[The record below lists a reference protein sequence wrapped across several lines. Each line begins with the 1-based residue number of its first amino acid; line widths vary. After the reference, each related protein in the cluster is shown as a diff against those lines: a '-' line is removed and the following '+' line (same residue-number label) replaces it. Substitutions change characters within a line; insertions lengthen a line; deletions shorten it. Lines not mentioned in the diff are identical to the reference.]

1 MSALNALAVTTQI
14 RIVEQELEAK
24 GAHADMSGFVLEFL
38 TIGVMGRAGVGHLS
52 GAREIGHEGPQAM
65 QGAPKRQVNAEEM
78 LAELKRA
85 LELSTRAPDAPPS
98 SASTAPKPGSPGPET
113 RPSQIERKGDRPVK
127 ANADSSVGQPTD
139 LQKSTRPRSRRW
151 RLTAG
156 GVALAGAAAVCASF
170 ALINRAPDLAERE
183 PSVAATESLVRPQTE
198 QTLEPSSSPR
208 APMQDSPQAAPLQA
222 GALETG
228 PGAGAAPANNGSVSA
243 GGRAEVG
250 APNLA
255 SSGLESTA
263 PAFAPVPPS
272 SPAVWVPS
280 QIIRPDGAPITTA
293 PSTPASTDSAHP
305 AATPKPAVQTAA
317 PQMVKPDKA
326 STCDRAVHSC
336 FDRFSASSG
345 RRRRSLTVQTAAPQ
359 MLKPDVAR
367 IATAPSTPASTDSA
381 PPLAQTPKPAAPTAA
396 PQVVKPDKASTC
408 NSAADPRLDQFSAA
422 SGSDAEAERNADS
435 LCVERIGGAIDA
447 EDRFKEETGL
457 RRRRRKSL
465 LRSPK
470 PPVKPIAQAERRS
483 TEPAPP
489 KEAERS
495 PQPAQGAGNPTALA
509 PVAAPTSVQQRV
521 ADGVTH
527 AFGYLM
533 HLPGALVPH
542 LGGSDA
548 DAH

>member
-1 MSALNALAVTTQI
+1 
-14 RIVEQELEAK
+14 
-24 GAHADMSGFVLEFL
+24 
-38 TIGVMGRAGVGHLS
+38 
-52 GAREIGHEGPQAM
+52 M

-85 LELSTRAPDAPPS
+85 LESSTRAPDAPPS
-98 SASTAPKPGSPGPET
+98 SASTAPKPRSPGPET

-139 LQKSTRPRSRRW
+139 LQKSTTPRSRRW

-198 QTLEPSSSPR
+198 QTLEPSSSPP

-228 PGAGAAPANNGSVSA
+228 PGAGAAAANQGSVPA

-255 SSGLESTA
+255 SSGLESTV

-280 QIIRPDGAPITTA
+280 QIIRPDEASITTAPSTPAPTDSAHPAGTPRPAVQTAAPQAVKPDKASLATA

-305 AATPKPAVQTAA
+305 AGTPKPAVQTAA
-317 PQMVKPDKA
+317 PQAVKPDKA
-326 STCDRAVHSC
+326 SVATAPSTPASTD
-336 FDRFSASSG
+336 SAPP
-345 RRRRSLTVQTAAPQ
+345 LTQTPKPAAPAAPQ
-359 MLKPDVAR
+359 MLKPDGAR

-381 PPLAQTPKPAAPTAA
+381 PPLAQMPKPNATQTASVSNESAEPSTPKTDSKKKPLVKTAA
-396 PQVVKPDKASTC
+396 QK
-408 NSAADPRLDQFSAA
+408 
-422 SGSDAEAERNADS
+422 
-435 LCVERIGGAIDA
+435 
-447 EDRFKEETGL
+447 
-457 RRRRRKSL
+457 L
-465 LRSPK
+465 LGSPK

-495 PQPAQGAGNPTALA
+495 PQAAQAAGNPTALA
-509 PVAAPTSVQQRV
+509 PVPAPSVQQRF
-521 ADGVTH
+521 ADGMTH

>member
-1 MSALNALAVTTQI
+1 
-14 RIVEQELEAK
+14 
-24 GAHADMSGFVLEFL
+24 MSGSYVLEFL
-38 TIGVMGRAGVGHLS
+38 TIGVMGRAGVGHLA
-52 GAREIGHEGPQAM
+52 GGRENGHEGPKAM

-85 LELSTRAPDAPPS
+85 LEASTRAPDAPPS
-98 SASTAPKPGSPGPET
+98 SASTAPKSSSPGRDNRRSHWGIDP
-113 RPSQIERKGDRPVK
+113 PVK

-156 GVALAGAAAVCASF
+156 GVALAGAAAVSASF

-183 PSVAATESLVRPQTE
+183 PSVAATESPVRQQTE

-208 APMQDSPQAAPLQA
+208 APMQDSPQAVPLQA
-222 GALETG
+222 
-228 PGAGAAPANNGSVSA
+228 SVPA

-280 QIIRPDGAPITTA
+280 QIIRPYGAPIATA
-293 PSTPASTDSAHP
+293 PSTPAPTDSAHP
-305 AATPKPAVQTAA
+305 AETPKPAVQTAA
-317 PQMVKPDKA
+317 PQAVKPDKA
-326 STCDRAVHSC
+326 S
-336 FDRFSASSG
+336 
-345 RRRRSLTVQTAAPQ
+345 L
-359 MLKPDVAR
+359 
-367 IATAPSTPASTDSA
+367 ATAPSTPASTDSA
-381 PPLAQTPKPAAPTAA
+381 PPPAQTPKPAAPAA
-396 PQVVKPDKASTC
+396 AQMLKPDGARIATAPPAPASTD
-408 NSAADPRLDQFSAA
+408 SAVPPAQTPKPNATQTASA
-422 SGSDAEAERNADS
+422 SNESAEPSTPKIDSKKKPAEKA
-435 LCVERIGGAIDA
+435 AQQKPA
-447 EDRFKEETGL
+447 K
-457 RRRRRKSL
+457 
-465 LRSPK
+465 SPK
-470 PPVKPIAQAERRS
+470 PPVRPIAQAEGRS

-489 KEAERS
+489 KEAGRS

-509 PVAAPTSVQQRV
+509 PVAAPSVQQRV

>member
-1 MSALNALAVTTQI
+1 
-14 RIVEQELEAK
+14 
-24 GAHADMSGFVLEFL
+24 
-38 TIGVMGRAGVGHLS
+38 
-52 GAREIGHEGPQAM
+52 M

-85 LELSTRAPDAPPS
+85 LESSTRAPDAPPS
-98 SASTAPKPGSPGPET
+98 SASTAPKPSSPG
-113 RPSQIERKGDRPVK
+113 RDNRRSHWGIDPSVK

-151 RLTAG
+151 TLTAG

-183 PSVAATESLVRPQTE
+183 PSVAATESLARPQTE
-198 QTLEPSSSPR
+198 QTLEPSNSPR

-222 GALETG
+222 GALETR
-228 PGAGAAPANNGSVSA
+228 PGAGAAAANNGSVPA

-280 QIIRPDGAPITTA
+280 QIIRPDRAPITTA

-305 AATPKPAVQTAA
+305 AGTPKPAVQTAAPQAVKPDKASLATAPSTPASTDSAHPAGTPKPAVQTAA
-317 PQMVKPDKA
+317 PQMLKPDGA
-326 STCDRAVHSC
+326 RIATAPSTPAPTE
-336 FDRFSASSG
+336 SAPP
-345 RRRRSLTVQTAAPQ
+345 LAQTPKPGAPAAPQ
-359 MLKPDVAR
+359 MLKPDKASV
-367 IATAPSTPASTDSA
+367 ATAPSTPASTDST
-381 PPLAQTPKPAAPTAA
+381 PPLAETSKPNATPTAHVSNESTQPSTPKIDSKKKPAEKIA
-396 PQVVKPDKASTC
+396 QQKPAK
-408 NSAADPRLDQFSAA
+408 
-422 SGSDAEAERNADS
+422 
-435 LCVERIGGAIDA
+435 
-447 EDRFKEETGL
+447 
-457 RRRRRKSL
+457 
-465 LRSPK
+465 SPK
-470 PPVKPIAQAERRS
+470 PPVKPIVQAERRS

-489 KEAERS
+489 KEAESS

-509 PVAAPTSVQQRV
+509 PVAAPSVQQRV

-542 LGGSDA
+542 LSGSDA
-548 DAH
+548 H

>member
-1 MSALNALAVTTQI
+1 
-14 RIVEQELEAK
+14 
-24 GAHADMSGFVLEFL
+24 MSGSYVLEFL

-85 LELSTRAPDAPPS
+85 LESSTRAPDAPPS

-127 ANADSSVGQPTD
+127 ANANSSVGQPTD

-183 PSVAATESLVRPQTE
+183 PSVAATESPVRQQTE

-208 APMQDSPQAAPLQA
+208 APMQDSPQAVPLQA
-222 GALETG
+222 
-228 PGAGAAPANNGSVSA
+228 SVPA

-280 QIIRPDGAPITTA
+280 QIIRPYGAP
-293 PSTPASTDSAHP
+293 
-305 AATPKPAVQTAA
+305 
-317 PQMVKPDKA
+317 
-326 STCDRAVHSC
+326 
-336 FDRFSASSG
+336 
-345 RRRRSLTVQTAAPQ
+345 
-359 MLKPDVAR
+359 

-381 PPLAQTPKPAAPTAA
+381 VPPAQTPKSNATQTASASNESAEPSTPKIDSKKKPAEKAAQQTAA
-396 PQVVKPDKASTC
+396 K
-408 NSAADPRLDQFSAA
+408 
-422 SGSDAEAERNADS
+422 G
-435 LCVERIGGAIDA
+435 
-447 EDRFKEETGL
+447 
-457 RRRRRKSL
+457 
-465 LRSPK
+465 PK
-470 PPVKPIAQAERRS
+470 PPVRPIAQAERRS
-483 TEPAPP
+483 TEPTPP

-509 PVAAPTSVQQRV
+509 PVAAPSV
-521 ADGVTH
+521 
-527 AFGYLM
+527 
-533 HLPGALVPH
+533 
-542 LGGSDA
+542 
-548 DAH
+548 

>member
-1 MSALNALAVTTQI
+1 
-14 RIVEQELEAK
+14 
-24 GAHADMSGFVLEFL
+24 MSGSYVLEFL

-85 LELSTRAPDAPPS
+85 LESSTRAPDAPPS
-98 SASTAPKPGSPGPET
+98 SASTASKPGSPCPET

-127 ANADSSVGQPTD
+127 ANANSSVGEPTD

-183 PSVAATESLVRPQTE
+183 PSVAATESPVRQQTE

-208 APMQDSPQAAPLQA
+208 APMQDSPQAVPLQA
-222 GALETG
+222 
-228 PGAGAAPANNGSVSA
+228 SVPA

-280 QIIRPDGAPITTA
+280 QIIRPYGAPITAA
-293 PSTPASTDSAHP
+293 PSAPAPTDSAHP
-305 AATPKPAVQTAA
+305 AETPKPAVQTAA
-317 PQMVKPDKA
+317 PQAVKPDKA
-326 STCDRAVHSC
+326 S
-336 FDRFSASSG
+336 
-345 RRRRSLTVQTAAPQ
+345 L
-359 MLKPDVAR
+359 
-367 IATAPSTPASTDSA
+367 ATAPSTPASTDSA
-381 PPLAQTPKPAAPTAA
+381 PPLAQTPKPTAPTAAQMLKPDGARIATAPSAPASTDSAPPLAQTPKPRAPTAA
-396 PQVVKPDKASTC
+396 PQMVKSDGARIATAPPTPASTD
-408 NSAADPRLDQFSAA
+408 SAVPPAQTPKPNATQTASA
-422 SGSDAEAERNADS
+422 SNESAEPSTPKIDSKKKPAEKTAQQKP
-435 LCVERIGGAIDA
+435 A
-447 EDRFKEETGL
+447 K
-457 RRRRRKSL
+457 
-465 LRSPK
+465 SPK
-470 PPVKPIAQAERRS
+470 PPVRPIAQAERRS

-509 PVAAPTSVQQRV
+509 PVAAPSVQQRV

>member
-1 MSALNALAVTTQI
+1 
-14 RIVEQELEAK
+14 
-24 GAHADMSGFVLEFL
+24 
-38 TIGVMGRAGVGHLS
+38 
-52 GAREIGHEGPQAM
+52 M
-65 QGAPKRQVNAEEM
+65 QGAPKRQVNAEQM

-85 LELSTRAPDAPPS
+85 LESSTRAPDAPPS
-98 SASTAPKPGSPGPET
+98 SASTAPKSSSPGRDNRRSHWGIDP
-113 RPSQIERKGDRPVK
+113 PVK

-156 GVALAGAAAVCASF
+156 GVALAGAAAVSASF

-183 PSVAATESLVRPQTE
+183 PSVAATESPVRQQTE

-208 APMQDSPQAAPLQA
+208 APMQDSPQAVPLQA
-222 GALETG
+222 GAVETR
-228 PGAGAAPANNGSVSA
+228 PGAGAAAANNGSVPA

-250 APNLA
+250 APNLT

-280 QIIRPDGAPITTA
+280 QIIRPYGAPITTAPSTPAPTDSAHPAETPKPAVQTAAPQAVKPDKASLATA

-305 AATPKPAVQTAA
+305 LAETSKPAA
-317 PQMVKPDKA
+317 P
-326 STCDRAVHSC
+326 
-336 FDRFSASSG
+336 
-345 RRRRSLTVQTAAPQ
+345 AAPQ
-359 MLKPDVAR
+359 MLKPDGAR
-367 IATAPSTPASTDSA
+367 IATAPPTPASTDSA
-381 PPLAQTPKPAAPTAA
+381 VPPAQTPKSNATQTASASNESAEPSTPKIDSKKKPAEKIA
-396 PQVVKPDKASTC
+396 QQKPAK
-408 NSAADPRLDQFSAA
+408 
-422 SGSDAEAERNADS
+422 
-435 LCVERIGGAIDA
+435 
-447 EDRFKEETGL
+447 
-457 RRRRRKSL
+457 
-465 LRSPK
+465 SPK

-483 TEPAPP
+483 TEPAAPP

-495 PQPAQGAGNPTALA
+495 PQAAPGAGNPTALA
-509 PVAAPTSVQQRV
+509 PVPAPSVQQRV

>member
-1 MSALNALAVTTQI
+1 
-14 RIVEQELEAK
+14 
-24 GAHADMSGFVLEFL
+24 
-38 TIGVMGRAGVGHLS
+38 
-52 GAREIGHEGPQAM
+52 M

-85 LELSTRAPDAPPS
+85 LESSTRAPDAPPS
-98 SASTAPKPGSPGPET
+98 SASTAPKSSSPGRDNRRSHWGIDP
-113 RPSQIERKGDRPVK
+113 PVK

-156 GVALAGAAAVCASF
+156 GVALAGAAAVSASF

-183 PSVAATESLVRPQTE
+183 PSVAATESPVRQQTE

-208 APMQDSPQAAPLQA
+208 APMQDSPQAVPLQA
-222 GALETG
+222 GAVETR
-228 PGAGAAPANNGSVSA
+228 PGAGAAAANNGSVPA

-250 APNLA
+250 APNLT

-280 QIIRPDGAPITTA
+280 QIIRPYGAPITTAPSTPAPTDSAHPAETPKPAVQTAAPQAVKPDKASLATA

-305 AATPKPAVQTAA
+305 LAETSKPAA
-317 PQMVKPDKA
+317 P
-326 STCDRAVHSC
+326 
-336 FDRFSASSG
+336 
-345 RRRRSLTVQTAAPQ
+345 AAPQ
-359 MLKPDVAR
+359 MLKPDGAR
-367 IATAPSTPASTDSA
+367 IATAPPTPASTDSA
-381 PPLAQTPKPAAPTAA
+381 VPPAQTPKSNATQTASASNESAEPSTPKIDSKKKPAEKIA
-396 PQVVKPDKASTC
+396 QQKPAK
-408 NSAADPRLDQFSAA
+408 
-422 SGSDAEAERNADS
+422 
-435 LCVERIGGAIDA
+435 
-447 EDRFKEETGL
+447 
-457 RRRRRKSL
+457 
-465 LRSPK
+465 SPK

-483 TEPAPP
+483 TEPAAPP

-495 PQPAQGAGNPTALA
+495 PQAAPGAGNPTALA
-509 PVAAPTSVQQRV
+509 PVPAPSVQQRV

>member
-1 MSALNALAVTTQI
+1 
-14 RIVEQELEAK
+14 
-24 GAHADMSGFVLEFL
+24 MSGSYVLEFL

-85 LELSTRAPDAPPS
+85 LESSTRAPDAPPS
-98 SASTAPKPGSPGPET
+98 SASTGSKPGSPGPET

-127 ANADSSVGQPTD
+127 ANANSSVGEPTD

-183 PSVAATESLVRPQTE
+183 PSVAATESPVRQQTE

-208 APMQDSPQAAPLQA
+208 APMQDSPQAVPLQA
-222 GALETG
+222 
-228 PGAGAAPANNGSVSA
+228 SVPA

-250 APNLA
+250 APDLA

-280 QIIRPDGAPITTA
+280 QIIRPYGAPITAA
-293 PSTPASTDSAHP
+293 PSAPAPTDSAHP
-305 AATPKPAVQTAA
+305 AETPKPAVQTAA
-317 PQMVKPDKA
+317 PQAVKPDKA
-326 STCDRAVHSC
+326 S
-336 FDRFSASSG
+336 
-345 RRRRSLTVQTAAPQ
+345 L
-359 MLKPDVAR
+359 
-367 IATAPSTPASTDSA
+367 ATAPSTPASTDSA
-381 PPLAQTPKPAAPTAA
+381 PPLAQTPKPTAPAAAQMLKPDGARIATAPSAPASTDSAPPLAQTPKPRAPTAA
-396 PQVVKPDKASTC
+396 PQMVKSDGARIATAPPTPASTD
-408 NSAADPRLDQFSAA
+408 SAVPPAQTPKSNATQTASA
-422 SGSDAEAERNADS
+422 SNESAEPSTPKIDSKKKPAEKTAQQKP
-435 LCVERIGGAIDA
+435 A
-447 EDRFKEETGL
+447 K
-457 RRRRRKSL
+457 
-465 LRSPK
+465 SPK
-470 PPVKPIAQAERRS
+470 PPVRPIAQAERRS
-483 TEPAPP
+483 TEPTPP
-489 KEAERS
+489 KEAVRS

-509 PVAAPTSVQQRV
+509 PVAAPSVQQRV

>member
-1 MSALNALAVTTQI
+1 
-14 RIVEQELEAK
+14 
-24 GAHADMSGFVLEFL
+24 
-38 TIGVMGRAGVGHLS
+38 
-52 GAREIGHEGPQAM
+52 M

-85 LELSTRAPDAPPS
+85 LESSTRAPDAPPS
-98 SASTAPKPGSPGPET
+98 SASTASKPGSPGPET

-127 ANADSSVGQPTD
+127 ANANSSVGQPTD

-183 PSVAATESLVRPQTE
+183 PSIAATESLVRPQTE

-208 APMQDSPQAAPLQA
+208 APMQDSPQAVPLQA
-222 GALETG
+222 
-228 PGAGAAPANNGSVSA
+228 SVPA

-280 QIIRPDGAPITTA
+280 QIIRPDGASITTA
-293 PSTPASTDSAHP
+293 PSTPAPTDSAHP
-305 AATPKPAVQTAA
+305 AGTPKPAVQTAA
-317 PQMVKPDKA
+317 PQAVKPDKA
-326 STCDRAVHSC
+326 S
-336 FDRFSASSG
+336 
-345 RRRRSLTVQTAAPQ
+345 L
-359 MLKPDVAR
+359 
-367 IATAPSTPASTDSA
+367 ATAPSTPASTDSA
-381 PPLAQTPKPAAPTAA
+381 PPLAQTPKPAAPAA
-396 PQVVKPDKASTC
+396 PQMLKPDGARIATAPPTPASTD
-408 NSAADPRLDQFSAA
+408 SAVPPAQTPKPNATQTASA
-422 SGSDAEAERNADS
+422 SNESAEPSTPKIDSKKKPAEKTAQQKP
-435 LCVERIGGAIDA
+435 A
-447 EDRFKEETGL
+447 K
-457 RRRRRKSL
+457 
-465 LRSPK
+465 SPK
-470 PPVKPIAQAERRS
+470 PPVRPIAQAEGRS

-489 KEAERS
+489 NEAERS

-509 PVAAPTSVQQRV
+509 PVAAPSVQQRV

-548 DAH
+548 AAH

>member
-1 MSALNALAVTTQI
+1 
-14 RIVEQELEAK
+14 
-24 GAHADMSGFVLEFL
+24 
-38 TIGVMGRAGVGHLS
+38 
-52 GAREIGHEGPQAM
+52 M

-85 LELSTRAPDAPPS
+85 LESSTRAPDAPPS
-98 SASTAPKPGSPGPET
+98 SASTASKPGSPCPET

-127 ANADSSVGQPTD
+127 ANANSSVGEPTD

-183 PSVAATESLVRPQTE
+183 PSVAATESPVRQQTE

-208 APMQDSPQAAPLQA
+208 APMQDSPQAVPLQA
-222 GALETG
+222 
-228 PGAGAAPANNGSVSA
+228 SVPA

-280 QIIRPDGAPITTA
+280 QIIRPYGAPITAA
-293 PSTPASTDSAHP
+293 PSAPAPTDSAHP
-305 AATPKPAVQTAA
+305 AETPKPAVQTAA
-317 PQMVKPDKA
+317 PQAVKPDKA
-326 STCDRAVHSC
+326 S
-336 FDRFSASSG
+336 
-345 RRRRSLTVQTAAPQ
+345 L
-359 MLKPDVAR
+359 
-367 IATAPSTPASTDSA
+367 ATAPSTPASTDSA
-381 PPLAQTPKPAAPTAA
+381 PPLAQTPKPTAPAAA
-396 PQVVKPDKASTC
+396 QMLKPDGARIATAPPTPASTD
-408 NSAADPRLDQFSAA
+408 SAVPPAQTPKPNAMQTASA
-422 SGSDAEAERNADS
+422 SNESAEPSTPKIHSKKKPAEKIAQQKP
-435 LCVERIGGAIDA
+435 A
-447 EDRFKEETGL
+447 K
-457 RRRRRKSL
+457 
-465 LRSPK
+465 SPK
-470 PPVKPIAQAERRS
+470 PAVRPLAQAERRS

-495 PQPAQGAGNPTALA
+495 PQTAQGAGNPTALA
-509 PVAAPTSVQQRV
+509 PVAAPSVQQRV

>member
-1 MSALNALAVTTQI
+1 
-14 RIVEQELEAK
+14 
-24 GAHADMSGFVLEFL
+24 
-38 TIGVMGRAGVGHLS
+38 
-52 GAREIGHEGPQAM
+52 M

-85 LELSTRAPDAPPS
+85 LESSTRAPDAPPS

-127 ANADSSVGQPTD
+127 ANADSPVGQPTE

-280 QIIRPDGAPITTA
+280 QIIRPGGAPITTA

-317 PQMVKPDKA
+317 PQMLKPDVARIATAPSTPA
-326 STCDRAVHSC
+326 STD
-336 FDRFSASSG
+336 SAHPAA
-345 RRRRSLTVQTAAPQ
+345 TPKPAVQTAAPQ

-381 PPLAQTPKPAAPTAA
+381 PPMAQTPKPAAPAA
-396 PQVVKPDKASTC
+396 PQAVKPDKASLATAPSTPASTD
-408 NSAADPRLDQFSAA
+408 SAPPLAQTPKPNATQTASVSNESAEP
-422 SGSDAEAERNADS
+422 STPKTDS
-435 LCVERIGGAIDA
+435 KKKPLVKTAPQ
-447 EDRFKEETGL
+447 K
-457 RRRRRKSL
+457 L
-465 LRSPK
+465 LGSPK

-495 PQPAQGAGNPTALA
+495 PQPAQVAGNPTALA
-509 PVAAPTSVQQRV
+509 PVAAPTSVQQRF
-521 ADGVTH
+521 ADGMTH

>member
-1 MSALNALAVTTQI
+1 
-14 RIVEQELEAK
+14 
-24 GAHADMSGFVLEFL
+24 MSGSYVLEFL

-52 GAREIGHEGPQAM
+52 GVREIGHEGPQAM

-85 LELSTRAPDAPPS
+85 LESSTRAPDAPPS
-98 SASTAPKPGSPGPET
+98 SASTAPKSSSPGRDNRRSHWGIDP
-113 RPSQIERKGDRPVK
+113 PVK
-127 ANADSSVGQPTD
+127 ANADRSVGQPTD

-183 PSVAATESLVRPQTE
+183 PSIAATESLVRPQTE

-208 APMQDSPQAAPLQA
+208 APMQDSPQAVPLQA
-222 GALETG
+222 
-228 PGAGAAPANNGSVSA
+228 SVPA

-280 QIIRPDGAPITTA
+280 QIIRPYGAPITAAPSAPAPTDSAHPAETPKPAVQTAAPQAVKPDKASLATA

-305 AATPKPAVQTAA
+305 LAETSKPAA
-317 PQMVKPDKA
+317 P
-326 STCDRAVHSC
+326 
-336 FDRFSASSG
+336 
-345 RRRRSLTVQTAAPQ
+345 AAPQ
-359 MLKPDVAR
+359 MLKPDGAR
-367 IATAPSTPASTDSA
+367 IATAPPAPASTDSA
-381 PPLAQTPKPAAPTAA
+381 VPPAQTPKPNATQTASASNESAEPSTPKIDSKKKPAEKAA
-396 PQVVKPDKASTC
+396 QQKPAK
-408 NSAADPRLDQFSAA
+408 
-422 SGSDAEAERNADS
+422 
-435 LCVERIGGAIDA
+435 
-447 EDRFKEETGL
+447 
-457 RRRRRKSL
+457 
-465 LRSPK
+465 SPK
-470 PPVKPIAQAERRS
+470 PPVRPIAQAEGRS

-509 PVAAPTSVQQRV
+509 PVAAPSVQQRV

>member
-1 MSALNALAVTTQI
+1 
-14 RIVEQELEAK
+14 
-24 GAHADMSGFVLEFL
+24 
-38 TIGVMGRAGVGHLS
+38 
-52 GAREIGHEGPQAM
+52 M

-85 LELSTRAPDAPPS
+85 LESSTRAPDAPPS
-98 SASTAPKPGSPGPET
+98 SASTAPKSSSPGRDNRRSHWGIDP
-113 RPSQIERKGDRPVK
+113 PVK

-156 GVALAGAAAVCASF
+156 GVALAGAAAVSASF

-183 PSVAATESLVRPQTE
+183 PSVAATESPVRQQTE

-208 APMQDSPQAAPLQA
+208 APMQDSPQAVPLQA
-222 GALETG
+222 GAVETR
-228 PGAGAAPANNGSVSA
+228 PGAGAAAANNGSVPA

-250 APNLA
+250 APNLT

-280 QIIRPDGAPITTA
+280 QIIRPYGAPITTAPSTPAPTDSAHPAETPKPAVQTAAPQAVKPDKASLATA

-305 AATPKPAVQTAA
+305 LAETSKPAA
-317 PQMVKPDKA
+317 P
-326 STCDRAVHSC
+326 
-336 FDRFSASSG
+336 
-345 RRRRSLTVQTAAPQ
+345 AAPQ
-359 MLKPDVAR
+359 MLKPDGAR
-367 IATAPSTPASTDSA
+367 IATAPPTPASTDSA
-381 PPLAQTPKPAAPTAA
+381 VPPAQTPKSNATQTASVSNESAEPSTPKIDSKKKPAEKIA
-396 PQVVKPDKASTC
+396 QQKPAK
-408 NSAADPRLDQFSAA
+408 
-422 SGSDAEAERNADS
+422 
-435 LCVERIGGAIDA
+435 
-447 EDRFKEETGL
+447 
-457 RRRRRKSL
+457 
-465 LRSPK
+465 SPK

-483 TEPAPP
+483 TEPAAPP

-495 PQPAQGAGNPTALA
+495 PQAAPGAGNPTALA
-509 PVAAPTSVQQRV
+509 PVPAPSVQQRV

>member
-1 MSALNALAVTTQI
+1 
-14 RIVEQELEAK
+14 
-24 GAHADMSGFVLEFL
+24 
-38 TIGVMGRAGVGHLS
+38 
-52 GAREIGHEGPQAM
+52 M

-85 LELSTRAPDAPPS
+85 LESSTRAPDAPPS

-127 ANADSSVGQPTD
+127 ANANSSVGQPTD

-183 PSVAATESLVRPQTE
+183 PSAAATESQVRPQTE

-222 GALETG
+222 SNLETQ
-228 PGAGAAPANNGSVSA
+228 PGAGAAAANQGSVPA

-280 QIIRPDGAPITTA
+280 QIIRPDGASITTA
-293 PSTPASTDSAHP
+293 PSTPAPTDSAHP
-305 AATPKPAVQTAA
+305 AGTPKPAVQTAA
-317 PQMVKPDKA
+317 PQAVRPDGARIATAPPTPASTDSAHPAGTPKPAAPAAPQAVKPDKA
-326 STCDRAVHSC
+326 S
-336 FDRFSASSG
+336 
-345 RRRRSLTVQTAAPQ
+345 L
-359 MLKPDVAR
+359 
-367 IATAPSTPASTDSA
+367 ATAPSTPASTDSA
-381 PPLAQTPKPAAPTAA
+381 LPLARTPQPAAPAA
-396 PQVVKPDKASTC
+396 PQMLKPDKASVATAPPTPASTD
-408 NSAADPRLDQFSAA
+408 SAPPL
-422 SGSDAEAERNADS
+422 AETPKPNATPTAHVSNESTQPSTPKTDS
-435 LCVERIGGAIDA
+435 KKKPLVKTALQ
-447 EDRFKEETGL
+447 K
-457 RRRRRKSL
+457 L
-465 LRSPK
+465 LGNPK
-470 PPVKPIAQAERRS
+470 PPVKPIAGAERRS
-483 TEPAPP
+483 TEPAAP

-509 PVAAPTSVQQRV
+509 PVTAPSVQQRF
-521 ADGVTH
+521 ADGMTH

-542 LGGSDA
+542 LGGSNA
-548 DAH
+548 DAHQE

>member
-1 MSALNALAVTTQI
+1 
-14 RIVEQELEAK
+14 
-24 GAHADMSGFVLEFL
+24 MSGSYVLEFL

-65 QGAPKRQVNAEEM
+65 QGAPNRQVNAEEM

-85 LELSTRAPDAPPS
+85 LESSTRAPDAPPS
-98 SASTAPKPGSPGPET
+98 SASTGSKPGSPGPET

-127 ANADSSVGQPTD
+127 ANANSSVGEPTD

-170 ALINRAPDLAERE
+170 ALINRTPDLAERE
-183 PSVAATESLVRPQTE
+183 PALAATESPVRQQTE

-208 APMQDSPQAAPLQA
+208 APMQDSPQAVPLQA
-222 GALETG
+222 
-228 PGAGAAPANNGSVSA
+228 SVPA

-280 QIIRPDGAPITTA
+280 QIIRPYGAPIATA
-293 PSTPASTDSAHP
+293 PSTPAPTDSAHP
-305 AATPKPAVQTAA
+305 AETPKPAVQTAA
-317 PQMVKPDKA
+317 PQAVKPDKA
-326 STCDRAVHSC
+326 S
-336 FDRFSASSG
+336 
-345 RRRRSLTVQTAAPQ
+345 L
-359 MLKPDVAR
+359 
-367 IATAPSTPASTDSA
+367 ATAPSTPASTDSA
-381 PPLAQTPKPAAPTAA
+381 PPPAQTPKPAAPAA
-396 PQVVKPDKASTC
+396 AQMLKPDGARIATAPPAPASTD
-408 NSAADPRLDQFSAA
+408 SAVPPAQTPKPNATQTASA
-422 SGSDAEAERNADS
+422 SNESAEPSTPKIDSKKKPAEKA
-435 LCVERIGGAIDA
+435 AQQKPA
-447 EDRFKEETGL
+447 K
-457 RRRRRKSL
+457 
-465 LRSPK
+465 SPK
-470 PPVKPIAQAERRS
+470 PPVRPIAQAEGRS

-489 KEAERS
+489 KEAGRS

-509 PVAAPTSVQQRV
+509 PVAAPSVQQRV

>member
-1 MSALNALAVTTQI
+1 
-14 RIVEQELEAK
+14 
-24 GAHADMSGFVLEFL
+24 
-38 TIGVMGRAGVGHLS
+38 
-52 GAREIGHEGPQAM
+52 M

-85 LELSTRAPDAPPS
+85 LESSTRAPDAPPS

-113 RPSQIERKGDRPVK
+113 RPSQIEGKGDRPVK

-222 GALETG
+222 GALETR
-228 PGAGAAPANNGSVSA
+228 PGAGAAAANNGSVPA

-305 AATPKPAVQTAA
+305 AGTPKPAVQTAA
-317 PQMVKPDKA
+317 PQAVKPDEA
-326 STCDRAVHSC
+326 S
-336 FDRFSASSG
+336 
-345 RRRRSLTVQTAAPQ
+345 
-359 MLKPDVAR
+359 

-381 PPLAQTPKPAAPTAA
+381 HPAGTPKPAARRPPRKCSSRTRRELRQRRPLPLRPIQRLLWLRRRSRRPRPPRKCSSRIRRQLRPRRPLPPRPIRRRLWLRRRSRTQRRQRMCRTNLRSHRRRRSIQRRSRLRKRRSKSFLEARN
-396 PQVVKPDKASTC
+396 PQS
-408 NSAADPRLDQFSAA
+408 NQSPRL
-422 SGSDAEAERNADS
+422 SDDRLSRRRRKKRRDRHSPRKAP
-435 LCVERIGGAIDA
+435 AI
-447 EDRFKEETGL
+447 RLHWRRL
-457 RRRRRKSL
+457 RRRRAFSSG
-465 LRSPK
+465 SPM
-470 PPVKPIAQAERRS
+470 E
-483 TEPAPP
+483 
-489 KEAERS
+489 
-495 PQPAQGAGNPTALA
+495 
-509 PVAAPTSVQQRV
+509 
-521 ADGVTH
+521 
-527 AFGYLM
+527 
-533 HLPGALVPH
+533 
-542 LGGSDA
+542 
-548 DAH
+548 